1 MKSKYDLSGLI
12 GYGILVSYW
21 LFMLIFG
28 GFMCGIRW
36 QEYMTTGTTSNSM
49 GLGLLIFITICFGLA
64 VIMVSF
70 GVWYYITQIILYNKD
85 KRRQYEDGR
94 I

>member
-1 MKSKYDLSGLI
+1 MKAKYDLSGLI

-21 LFMLIFG
+21 VSMLIFG
-28 GFMCGIRW
+28 IFMGIIRW
-36 QEYMTTGTTSNSM
+36 QEYALTGTTSNSM
-49 GLGLLIFITICFGLA
+49 SLGLLIFLTICLAFA

-70 GVWYYITQIILYNKD
+70 GVWYYITQIILYNKERKLLD
-85 KRRQYEDGR
+85 ENRK

>member
-1 MKSKYDLSGLI
+1 MKAKYDLSGLI

-36 QEYMTTGTTSNSM
+36 QEYMTTGVTSNSM
-49 GLGLLIFITICFGLA
+49 SFGLLIFITICFGLA

-70 GVWYYITQIILYNKD
+70 GVWYYINQIIAYNKD
-85 KRRQYEDGR
+85 KRIQYENR
-94 I
+94 KI